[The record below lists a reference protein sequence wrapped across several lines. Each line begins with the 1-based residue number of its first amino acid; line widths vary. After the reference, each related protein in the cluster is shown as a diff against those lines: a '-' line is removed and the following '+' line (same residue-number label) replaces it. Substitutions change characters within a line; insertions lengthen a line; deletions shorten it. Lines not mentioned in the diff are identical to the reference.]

1 MKGVTVS
8 PTKTRVVE
16 LPVGRMFV
24 KLDGVSLN
32 RGENRSTGRVVLMK
46 SRASSEICED
56 DDSMGQEML
65 GWEMPWMQLGRA
77 AMACHGFGVRILP
90 SVLMLLYPP
99 SFVNRGRRDRDDP

>member
-1 MKGVTVS
+1 MPVKGVTVS

-46 SRASSEICED
+46 SRASSEICVD
-56 DDSMGQEML
+56 DESMGQEML
-65 GWEMPWMQLGRA
+65 AWEMP
-77 AMACHGFGVRILP
+77 P
-90 SVLMLLYPP
+90 
-99 SFVNRGRRDRDDP
+99 